1 MSAKKKTIIAI
12 ILLSITLIVGFI
24 FYGLYLMFDEDKYGD
39 LVYVKEKAEDGDL
52 ILKCSKEYFS
62 NKEYE
67 FDEIGIIEKSFG
79 NVYVWDNK
87 NTLKK
92 SLFDWC
98 ERQNAQKVIILRP
111 KGKVK
116 TKKIS
121 KIEGEYNYLLNSTEY
136 EKITETL

>member
-1 MSAKKKTIIAI
+1 MA
-12 ILLSITLIVGFI
+12 
-24 FYGLYLMFDEDKYGD
+24 DEDKYGD
-39 LVYVKEKAEDGDL
+39 LVYVKDKAENGDL
-52 ILKCSKEYFS
+52 ILKCSSEYYSSKES
-62 NKEYE
+62 E

-79 NVYVWDNK
+79 KVYVWDNK

-98 ERQNAQKVIILRP
+98 EKQNAQKVIILRP

-116 TKKIS
+116 TEKIP
-121 KIEGEYNYLLNSTEY
+121 KIEGKYNYLLNSTEY

>member
-1 MSAKKKTIIAI
+1 MSAKKKTIVGI
-12 ILLSITLIVGFI
+12 ILLSITLIIGLI
-24 FYGLYLMFDEDKYGD
+24 FYGLYLMADEDKDGD
-39 LVYVKEKAEDGDL
+39 LVYAKEKAEDGDL

-62 NKEYE
+62 NKESE

-79 NVYVWDNK
+79 KVYVWDNK

-111 KGKVK
+111 KRKVK
-116 TKKIS
+116 TEKIP
-121 KIEGEYNYLLNSTEY
+121 KIEGKYNYLLNSTEY

>member
-1 MSAKKKTIIAI
+1 MSAKKKTIVGI
-12 ILLSITLIVGFI
+12 ILLSITLLVGFI
-24 FYGLYLMFDEDKYGD
+24 FYGLYLMADEDKYGD

-52 ILKCSKEYFS
+52 ILKCSKEYFI
-62 NKEYE
+62 NKESE

-92 SLFDWC
+92 SLYDWC
-98 ERQNAQKVIILRP
+98 ERQNSQKIIILRA
-111 KGKVK
+111 KRKVISE
-116 TKKIS
+116 KIS
-121 KIEGEYNYLLNSTEY
+121 KIEGKYNYLLNSIEY